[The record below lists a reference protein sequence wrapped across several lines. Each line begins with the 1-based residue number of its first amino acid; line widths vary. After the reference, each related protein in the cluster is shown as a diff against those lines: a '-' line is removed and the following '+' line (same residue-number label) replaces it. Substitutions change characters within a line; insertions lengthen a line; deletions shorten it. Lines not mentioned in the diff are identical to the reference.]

1 MRIKSSGFGDFTV
14 LAQFSSFRARNLK
27 RCVRI
32 EIHEVIFLE
41 IHVVRPGD
49 TLYSIGQRHGVAPGL
64 IARYNGLRGKDPRI
78 NRVMK
83 WLFYLYYPLHLAILG
98 TIQYLR

>member
-1 MRIKSSGFGDFTV
+1 MVALSLPV
-14 LAQFSSFRARNLK
+14 L
-27 RCVRI
+27 
-32 EIHEVIFLE
+32 
-41 IHVVRPGD
+41 
-49 TLYSIGQRHGVAPGL
+49 
-64 IARYNGLRGKDPRI
+64 ARYNGLRGKDPRI